1 MVIGALIGGWQV
13 YEARQETR
21 IRPGATVAG
30 VEIGGLEPEEA
41 VVALEPVVKEVAE
54 TTIDLQFPDVDP
66 QYPDSDPQFSDI
78 DLQFLDHTITV
89 TAEELGISLDSER
102 ILAEADNPPP
112 PVVRPAAWLFD
123 LFASRDVSPSVTTD
137 LGTLAETVDPY
148 TDPETPRIQFVDGA
162 FQPVLHIDV
171 PIPDM
176 ELLAVRLEEAVL
188 SNLGGRVAVEVP
200 IQGMAPADPIAVALA
215 AALATK
221 ANEITEGGVQLQL
234 EGNTETF
241 AIGEQALR
249 KFIVL
254 EGEQHDT
261 RLGLNPRIADT
272 LASLFVGIGRDGRPA
287 TIGLDPDGAVTISG
301 GEAGTVCCHETA
313 SDALLNGMIDGRPP
327 IVLPAAPKPHPRG
340 REWAES
346 LGILQVVGEFTTP
359 FRPAQDRIINI
370 ARISELTRGVII
382 EPGQRFSVNG
392 HVGPRTTGKGFV
404 PAAMILDGVFVD
416 SVGGGIS
423 QYATTL
429 FNAAFFAGL
438 DFVDYQSHTIYLS
451 RYPYGRE
458 ATVSYPAPDLVI
470 ENSTPYGVMLWPT
483 TGDDSITVRLYSTP
497 WVLAE
502 QTDQWTRSVG
512 TSCTRVTTER
522 TRTYLEDGRTETDTV
537 WAQYRPEGLKCD
549 GSPSVTTTTTT
560 STTTVPPTDGESE
573 DGESGDGA
581 SGEGES
587 GDDEESG
594 WEQGETGADLGTDPG
609 GEDPAQPDG
618 DTDSET
624 DDGDT
629 DDSDGDD
636 SDTDDTDGDDTDGDD
651 TDGETDDGD
660 SGGGSGAPQDGAAPS
675 TTVPGESP

>member
-1 MVIGALIGGWQV
+1 MVIGALIVGWQV
-13 YEARQETR
+13 YEAREETR
-21 IRPGATVAG
+21 IRPGATVSG

-41 VVALEPVVKEVAE
+41 VIALEPVVQEVAE
-54 TTIDLQFPDVDP
+54 TTIDLQFPD
-66 QYPDSDPQFSDI
+66 I
-78 DLQFLDHTITV
+78 DLQFLGHTITV

-102 ILAEADNPPP
+102 ILAEADTPPP

-123 LFASRDVSPSVTTD
+123 LFASRDVRPSVTTD
-137 LGTLAETVDPY
+137 LGTLADTVDPY

-171 PIPDM
+171 PVPDM
-176 ELLAVRLEEAVL
+176 ELLALRLEEAVL
-188 SNLGGRVAVEVP
+188 NNMGGRVAVEVP
-200 IQGMAPADPIAVALA
+200 IRGMEPADPIAVALA
-215 AALATK
+215 SALSTK
-221 ANEITEGGVQLQL
+221 ANMITEGGVQLQL
-234 EGNTETF
+234 QGATDTF
-241 AIGEQALR
+241 TIGEQALR
-249 KFIVL
+249 QFIVL

-261 RLGLNPRIADT
+261 HLGLNPRIDAT
-272 LASLFVGIGRDGRPA
+272 LASLFVGIGSEGIPA
-287 TIGLDPDGAVTISG
+287 AVSLDQDGAVTISE
-301 GEAGTVCCHETA
+301 GEAGFKCCDETA
-313 SDALLNGMIDGRPP
+313 ADALLQGMIDGQPL
-327 IVLPAAPKPHPRG
+327 IVLPAAPNPHPRG

-359 FRPAQDRIINI
+359 FTPAQDRIINI

-404 PAAMILDGVFVD
+404 PAKMILDGVFVD

-438 DFVDYQSHTIYLS
+438 DFIDYQSHTIYLS

-458 ATVSYPAPDLVI
+458 ATVSYPAPDLVL
-470 ENSTPYGVMLWPT
+470 ENNTPYGVMLWPT

-502 QTDQWTRSVG
+502 QTDQWTRTVG

-522 TRTYLEDGRTETDTV
+522 TRTYLEDGRAETDTV

-560 STTTVPPTDGESE
+560 PVVPPE
-573 DGESGDGA
+573 
-581 SGEGES
+581 EGEQQ
-587 GDDEESG
+587 GEEAG
-594 WEQGETGADLGTDPG
+594 WEQGETGTDFG
-609 GEDPAQPDG
+609 GEDPGRQG
-618 DTDSET
+618 
-624 DDGDT
+624 
-629 DDSDGDD
+629 
-636 SDTDDTDGDDTDGDD
+636 
-651 TDGETDDGD
+651 GE
-660 SGGGSGAPQDGAAPS
+660 SGEPGSSVTPS
-675 TTVPGESP
+675 TTVPGESQ

>member
-1 MVIGALIGGWQV
+1 MLIGALIVGWQV

-21 IRPGATVAG
+21 IRPGATVSG

-41 VVALEPVVKEVAE
+41 VIALEPVVQEVAE
-54 TTIDLQFPDVDP
+54 TTIDLQFPD
-66 QYPDSDPQFSDI
+66 I
-78 DLQFLDHTITV
+78 DLQFLGHTITV
-89 TAEELGISLDSER
+89 TADELGISLDAER

-123 LFASRDVSPSVTTD
+123 LFASRDVRPSVTTD
-137 LGTLAETVDPY
+137 LGTLADTVDPY

-162 FQPVLHIDV
+162 FQPILHIDV
-171 PIPDM
+171 PVPDM
-176 ELLAVRLEEAVL
+176 ELLALRLEDAVL
-188 SNLGGRVAVEVP
+188 SNMGGRVAVEVP
-200 IQGMAPADPIAVALA
+200 IRGMEPADPIAVALA
-215 AALATK
+215 GALATK

-234 EGNTETF
+234 EGTTETF
-241 AIGEQALR
+241 TISEQALR
-249 KFIVL
+249 QFIIL

-261 RLGLNPRIADT
+261 HLGLNPRISAT
-272 LASLFVGIGRDGRPA
+272 LASLFVGIGSEGIPA
-287 TIGLDPDGAVTISG
+287 TISLDTDGAVTISDG
-301 GEAGTVCCHETA
+301 QAGFKCCDETA
-313 SDALLNGMIDGRPP
+313 AEALLQGMIDGQPV
-327 IVLPAAPKPHPRG
+327 IVLPAAPNPHPRG

-404 PAAMILDGVFVD
+404 PAKMILDGVFVD

-438 DFVDYQSHTIYLS
+438 DFIDYQSHTIYLS

-458 ATVSYPAPDLVI
+458 ATVSYPAPDLVL
-470 ENSTPYGVMLWPT
+470 ENNTPYGVMLWPT
-483 TGDDSITVRLYSTP
+483 TGDDSITMKLYSTP

-502 QTDQWTRSVG
+502 QTNQWTRTVG
-512 TSCTRVTTER
+512 TTCTRVTTER

-549 GSPSVTTTTTT
+549 GSPSVTTTT
-560 STTTVPPTDGESE
+560 STTVVPPEESE
-573 DGESGDGA
+573 QQGGEA
-581 SGEGES
+581 
-587 GDDEESG
+587 G
-594 WEQGETGADLGTDPG
+594 WEQGETGTDFG
-609 GEDPAQPDG
+609 GENTGQQG
-618 DTDSET
+618 
-624 DDGDT
+624 
-629 DDSDGDD
+629 
-636 SDTDDTDGDDTDGDD
+636 
-651 TDGETDDGD
+651 GE
-660 SGGGSGAPQDGAAPS
+660 SGEPGSNVTPS

>member
-1 MVIGALIGGWQV
+1 MLIGALIVGWQV

-21 IRPGATVAG
+21 IRPGATVSG

-41 VVALEPVVKEVAE
+41 VIALEPVVQEVAE
-54 TTIDLQFPDVDP
+54 TTIDLQFPD
-66 QYPDSDPQFSDI
+66 I
-78 DLQFLDHTITV
+78 DLQFLGHTITV
-89 TAEELGISLDSER
+89 TADELGISLDAER

-123 LFASRDVSPSVTTD
+123 LFASRDVRPSVTTD
-137 LGTLAETVDPY
+137 LGTLADTVDPY

-162 FQPVLHIDV
+162 FQPILHIDV
-171 PIPDM
+171 PVPDM
-176 ELLAVRLEEAVL
+176 ELLALRLEDAVL
-188 SNLGGRVAVEVP
+188 SNMGGRVAVEVP
-200 IQGMAPADPIAVALA
+200 IRGMEPADPIAVALA
-215 AALATK
+215 GALATK

-234 EGNTETF
+234 EGTTETF
-241 AIGEQALR
+241 TISEQALR
-249 KFIVL
+249 QFIIL

-261 RLGLNPRIADT
+261 HLGLNPRISAT
-272 LASLFVGIGRDGRPA
+272 LASLFVGIGSEGIPA
-287 TIGLDPDGAVTISG
+287 TIGLDQNGAVTISDG
-301 GEAGTVCCHETA
+301 QAGFKCCDETA
-313 SDALLNGMIDGRPP
+313 AEALLQGMIDGQPV
-327 IVLPAAPKPHPRG
+327 IVLPAAPNPHPRG

-404 PAAMILDGVFVD
+404 PAKMILDGVFVD

-438 DFVDYQSHTIYLS
+438 DFIDYQSHTIYLS

-458 ATVSYPAPDLVI
+458 ATVSYPAPDLVL
-470 ENSTPYGVMLWPT
+470 ENNTPYGVMLWPT
-483 TGDDSITVRLYSTP
+483 TGDDSITMKLYSTP

-502 QTDQWTRSVG
+502 QTNQWTRTVG
-512 TSCTRVTTER
+512 TTCTRVTTER

-549 GSPSVTTTTTT
+549 GSPSVTTTT
-560 STTTVPPTDGESE
+560 STTVVPPEESE
-573 DGESGDGA
+573 QQGGEA
-581 SGEGES
+581 
-587 GDDEESG
+587 G
-594 WEQGETGADLGTDPG
+594 WEQGETGTDFG
-609 GEDPAQPDG
+609 GENSGQQG
-618 DTDSET
+618 
-624 DDGDT
+624 
-629 DDSDGDD
+629 
-636 SDTDDTDGDDTDGDD
+636 
-651 TDGETDDGD
+651 GE
-660 SGGGSGAPQDGAAPS
+660 SGEPGSSVTPS
-675 TTVPGESP
+675 TTVPGESQ

>member
-1 MVIGALIGGWQV
+1 MLIGALIVGWQV

-21 IRPGATVAG
+21 IRPGATVSG

-41 VVALEPVVKEVAE
+41 VIALEPVVQEVAE
-54 TTIDLQFPDVDP
+54 TTIDLQFPD
-66 QYPDSDPQFSDI
+66 I
-78 DLQFLDHTITV
+78 DLQFLGHTITV
-89 TAEELGISLDSER
+89 TADELGISLDAER

-123 LFASRDVSPSVTTD
+123 LFASRDVRPSVTTD
-137 LGTLAETVDPY
+137 LGTLADTVDPY

-162 FQPVLHIDV
+162 FQPILHIDV
-171 PIPDM
+171 PVPDM
-176 ELLAVRLEEAVL
+176 ELLALRLEDAVL
-188 SNLGGRVAVEVP
+188 SNMGGRVAVEVP
-200 IQGMAPADPIAVALA
+200 IRGMEPADPIAVALA
-215 AALATK
+215 GALATK

-234 EGNTETF
+234 EGTTETF
-241 AIGEQALR
+241 TISEQALR
-249 KFIVL
+249 QFIIL

-261 RLGLNPRIADT
+261 HLGLNPRISAT
-272 LASLFVGIGRDGRPA
+272 LASLFVGIGSEGIPA
-287 TIGLDPDGAVTISG
+287 TIGLDQDGAVTISDG
-301 GEAGTVCCHETA
+301 QAGFKCCDETA
-313 SDALLNGMIDGRPP
+313 AEALLQGMIDGQPV
-327 IVLPAAPKPHPRG
+327 IVLPAAPNPHPRG

-404 PAAMILDGVFVD
+404 PAKMILDGVFVD

-438 DFVDYQSHTIYLS
+438 DFIDYQSHTIYLS

-458 ATVSYPAPDLVI
+458 ATVSYPAPDLVL
-470 ENSTPYGVMLWPT
+470 ENNTPYGVMLWPT
-483 TGDDSITVRLYSTP
+483 TGDDSITMKLYSTP

-502 QTDQWTRSVG
+502 QTNQWTRTVG
-512 TSCTRVTTER
+512 TTCTRVTTER

-549 GSPSVTTTTTT
+549 GSPSVTTTT
-560 STTTVPPTDGESE
+560 STTVVPPEESE
-573 DGESGDGA
+573 QQGGEA
-581 SGEGES
+581 
-587 GDDEESG
+587 G
-594 WEQGETGADLGTDPG
+594 WEQGETGTDFG
-609 GEDPAQPDG
+609 GENSGQQG
-618 DTDSET
+618 
-624 DDGDT
+624 
-629 DDSDGDD
+629 
-636 SDTDDTDGDDTDGDD
+636 
-651 TDGETDDGD
+651 GE
-660 SGGGSGAPQDGAAPS
+660 SGEPGSSVTPS
-675 TTVPGESP
+675 TTVPGESQ